1 MHLRLPLLGV
11 IGLCLVIVAFQ
22 ATETMAQTASSLPM
36 WFDVSSSTPPNLKLN
51 TDATTQLQN
60 EEQVAVD
67 PTNPN
72 NLVAVWRD
80 FRLGFRQVGWGYSH
94 DGGTSWTEGGLVP
107 ATPYNRDSDPAIV
120 CNSDGVFYSV
130 ILSFQEG
137 GAEDGMYV
145 PVSFDSGQSWTFFL
159 TGVENFN
166 NLFEDKEM
174 IAVDNTGG
182 PSDGTLYISW
192 ARFGATTDV
201 YCVRSLDGI
210 GFDSERL
217 VSDQS
222 SVQWPVPAVGAGGR
236 VVIAWWSYAMG
247 AIMCDI
253 STDQGWTWGTDR
265 VVQDLTFFPQEING
279 GILTFGFPA
288 LMADVSG
295 GAFDGRFYCAFVDYA
310 ADGFLDLYMTRST
323 DGGETWSPRQR
334 LNDDPLGNNIDQFKP
349 WVSVNPDGVVSV
361 AFYDRRLDPNN
372 LDFDMFVTH
381 SFDGGD
387 TWTPNQRVSEVSSS
401 PFNAAKT
408 NSVGPLTP
416 FDPGQPIAMSPNA
429 GLIGEYIGIAS
440 SRLRATIA
448 FTDTRNGHQDV
459 YAANMPLRL
468 FPPRPIPLPDP
479 WINPQRDTV
488 WFTWTNWSPYDHAP
502 NTHILEFSI
511 DSLFLAGVTRIDGI
525 PQNMWNG
532 ASDMELLP
540 DGRHFWRARIVDQ
553 FGDSS
558 GWSPVRSVWV
568 DTTRPETPTPI
579 YPTQGN
585 GGEIID
591 QTPTFVWTHSSEGS
605 GTPVSYGLS
614 LASDTGFTTGF
625 RFYPGIADTHF
636 TLPEADSL
644 FVDQTWFWRVIAGD
658 QAGNNS
664 SHTPGQKFTVIPPF
678 VLGDYNGDEILDV
691 VDVVGMIN
699 LAFRG
704 ETLPL
709 PPPERMDINCDTFY
723 DIVDV
728 VLLINHVFRGGPAPS
743 C

>member
-1 MHLRLPLLGV
+1 MHSRLPILGV
-11 IGLCLVIVAFQ
+11 IGLCLVIVALQ
-22 ATETMAQTASSLPM
+22 ATETFAQTAGSLPM

-80 FRLGFRQVGWGYSH
+80 FRLGYRQVGWGYSH

-120 CNSDGVFYSV
+120 CNGDGVFYSV

-145 PVSFDSGQSWTFFL
+145 PISFDSGQSWTFYL

-166 NLFEDKEM
+166 SLFEDKEM

-182 PSDGTLYISW
+182 PSDGSLYISW

-201 YCVRSLDGI
+201 YCVRSLDGV

-265 VVQDLTFFPQEING
+265 VVQELTFFPQEING

-288 LMADVSG
+288 LMADVTG
-295 GAFDGRFYCAFVDYA
+295 GTFNGRFYCAFADYA

-334 LNDDPLGNNIDQFKP
+334 LNDDPLGNSIDQFMP

-372 LDFDMFVTH
+372 LNFDMFVTH

-387 TWTPNQRVSEVSSS
+387 TWTPNQRVSSVSSS
-401 PFNAAKT
+401 PFNAVKA
-408 NSVGPLTP
+408 NSVEPPTP
-416 FDPGQPIAMSPNA
+416 FDPGQPITRSPNA
-429 GLIGEYIGIAS
+429 GLIGEYIGIAA
-440 SRLRATIA
+440 SRLRATIV

-468 FPPRPIPLPDP
+468 FPPRL
-479 WINPQRDTV
+479 
-488 WFTWTNWSPYDHAP
+488 
-502 NTHILEFSI
+502 
-511 DSLFLAGVTRIDGI
+511 
-525 PQNMWNG
+525 
-532 ASDMELLP
+532 LLP
-540 DGRHFWRARIVDQ
+540 EDSMVMIPAVVPFSWMDWSVYDSAYIYTLQYSMDPNFDVDVLEV
-553 FGDSS
+553 S
-558 GWSPVRSVWV
+558 GL
-568 DTTRPETPTPI
+568 TTA
-579 YPTQGN
+579 
-585 GGEIID
+585 
-591 QTPTFVWTHSSEGS
+591 
-605 GTPVSYGLS
+605 SYN
-614 LASDTGFTTGF
+614 AN
-625 RFYPGIADTHF
+625 
-636 TLPEADSL
+636 LPEDG
-644 FVDQTWFWRVIAGD
+644 VWYWRVRATDPFGS
-658 QAGNNS
+658 QSAWSQVRMVTVN
-664 SHTPGQKFTVIPPF
+664 TPYI
-678 VLGDYNGDEILDV
+678 LGDYNADGILDV
-691 VDVVGMIN
+691 VDVVGMVN

-704 ETLPL
+704 GTLPL
-709 PPPERMDINCDTFY
+709 PPPERMDINCDTVY
-723 DIVDV
+723 NIVDV
-728 VLLINHVFRGGPAPS
+728 VLLINHVFRGGPAPA

>member
-1 MHLRLPLLGV
+1 MHSRLPIHGV
-11 IGLCLVIVAFQ
+11 IGLCLMIVAIQ
-22 ATETMAQTASSLPM
+22 ATETFAQTASSLPM
-36 WFDVSSSTPPNLKLN
+36 WFDVSSSTPSNLKLN

-60 EEQVAVD
+60 EEQVAID

-80 FRLGFRQVGWGYSH
+80 FRLGYRQVGWGYSH

-107 ATPYNRDSDPAIV
+107 TTPYNRDSDPAIV
-120 CNSDGVFYSV
+120 CNSNGVFYSV

-145 PVSFDSGQSWTFFL
+145 PVSLDSGQTWPIYV

-166 NLFEDKEM
+166 SLFEDKEM

-182 PSDGTLYISW
+182 PTDGSLYIAW

-201 YCVRSLDGI
+201 YCVRSLDGLS
-210 GFDSERL
+210 FDSERL

-236 VVIAWWSYAMG
+236 VVIAWWSYSMG

-265 VVQDLTFFPQEING
+265 IVQDLTFFPQEING

-295 GAFDGRFYCAFVDYA
+295 GAYNGRYYCVFVDYA

-334 LNDDPLGNNIDQFKP
+334 LNDDPLGNSLDQFKP

-372 LDFDMFVTH
+372 LNFDMYVTH

-401 PFNAAKT
+401 PFNAITA
-408 NSVGPLTP
+408 NSVEPPAP
-416 FDPGQPIAMSPNA
+416 FDPGQPIAMNPNA

-440 SRLRATIA
+440 SRLRATVV

-468 FPPRPIPLPDP
+468 FPPKLLWPVNNDALVPGNILFAWTDQSLYDSAYTYTIQYGMDSTFTSGFVEVPGLTAT
-479 WINPQRDTV
+479 NYNGV
-488 WFTWTNWSPYDHAP
+488 WLD
-502 NTHILEFSI
+502 
-511 DSLFLAGVTRIDGI
+511 DGE
-525 PQNMWNG
+525 W
-532 ASDMELLP
+532 
-540 DGRHFWRARIVDQ
+540 
-553 FGDSS
+553 
-558 GWSPVRSVWV
+558 
-568 DTTRPETPTPI
+568 
-579 YPTQGN
+579 Y
-585 GGEIID
+585 
-591 QTPTFVWTHSSEGS
+591 
-605 GTPVSYGLS
+605 
-614 LASDTGFTTGF
+614 
-625 RFYPGIADTHF
+625 
-636 TLPEADSL
+636 
-644 FVDQTWFWRVIAGD
+644 WRVRATDPFGS
-658 QAGNNS
+658 QSAWS
-664 SHTPGQKFTVIPPF
+664 ETRMVTVHTPY
-678 VLGDYNGDEILDV
+678 VLGDYNGDGILDV
-691 VDVVGMIN
+691 VDVVGMVN

-704 ETLPL
+704 GAPLL
-709 PPPERMDINCDTFY
+709 PPPERMDINCDGLY
-723 DIVDV
+723 NVVDV
-728 VLLINHVFRGGPAPS
+728 VLLINHVFRGGPAPT

>member
-1 MHLRLPLLGV
+1 MHSRLPILGV
-11 IGLCLVIVAFQ
+11 MGLCLVIVALHT
-22 ATETMAQTASSLPM
+22 TETLAQTASSLPM

-51 TDATTQLQN
+51 TDVTTQLQN

-80 FRLGFRQVGWGYSH
+80 FRLGYRQVGWGYSH

-120 CNSDGVFYSV
+120 CNSNGVFYSV

-137 GAEDGMYV
+137 GAEDGMFV
-145 PVSFDSGQSWTFFL
+145 PVSLDSGQTWDFFL
-159 TGVENFN
+159 RAIENFD

-182 PSDGTLYISW
+182 PSDGSLYISW

-201 YCVRSLDGI
+201 YCVRSLEGF

-222 SVQWPVPAVGAGGR
+222 SVQWPVPAVGADGR

-253 STDQGWTWGTDR
+253 STDQGWTWGADR

-288 LMADVSG
+288 LMADVTG
-295 GAFDGRFYCAFVDYA
+295 GAFNGRYYCAFVDYA

-372 LDFDMFVTH
+372 LNFDMFVTH

-387 TWTPNQRVSEVSSS
+387 SWTPNQRVSEVSSS
-401 PFNAAKT
+401 PFSAVTAK
-408 NSVGPLTP
+408 SVEPPTP

-440 SRLRATIA
+440 SRLRATIV

-468 FPPRPIPLPDP
+468 FPPRLLFPEDSMVMIPAVVPFSWMDWSVYDSAYTYTLQYSMDPSFDVDVLEVSGLTTASYNASLPEDGAWYWRVRATDP
-479 WINPQRDTV
+479 FGSQSE
-488 WFTWTNWSPYDHAP
+488 WSQ
-502 NTHILEFSI
+502 
-511 DSLFLAGVTRIDGI
+511 V
-525 PQNMWNG
+525 
-532 ASDMELLP
+532 
-540 DGRHFWRARIVDQ
+540 RIVT
-553 FGDSS
+553 
-558 GWSPVRSVWV
+558 VN
-568 DTTRPETPTPI
+568 TPYI
-579 YPTQGN
+579 
-585 GGEIID
+585 
-591 QTPTFVWTHSSEGS
+591 
-605 GTPVSYGLS
+605 
-614 LASDTGFTTGF
+614 
-625 RFYPGIADTHF
+625 
-636 TLPEADSL
+636 
-644 FVDQTWFWRVIAGD
+644 
-658 QAGNNS
+658 
-664 SHTPGQKFTVIPPF
+664 
-678 VLGDYNGDEILDV
+678 LGDYNGDGILDV
-691 VDVVGMIN
+691 VDVVGMID

-704 ETLPL
+704 GTPPL
-709 PPPERMDINCDTFY
+709 PPPERMDINCDSAY
-723 DIVDV
+723 DIVDAI
-728 VLLINHVFRGGPAPS
+728 LLINHVFRGAPAPA